1 MNIQDKHI
9 NDRIKAEE
17 LKKFNI
23 LAYDDDNLYPQKIR
37 EIINGSST
45 AKSCTDRLTAFL
57 VGKGL
62 TNKVLES
69 YVINSENDTIYNVL
83 VSCFKDYAKFNGFAV
98 WRKINVNSKTVEM
111 YHVPFDWV
119 RKVYSKDKDNFTAK
133 YCIYNNWD
141 AKNGKIDKDDFQY
154 AWAYNENED
163 VIIDQILEDGSLDI
177 YSGQL
182 LYYSAD
188 GDNYPLAWIDA
199 IQEDCI
205 VDNQMKVF
213 NYKNVTTNFMAS
225 HIAMFGEEPEDPTK
239 ADISKSLKE
248 LQGAENASKIIALY
262 GVNKDTFDLR
272 KIDIQN
278 HDKLF
283 EATNAT
289 TKQNIREMF
298 GQDLPFFKGGLTAS
312 DISGEA
318 IKTTYAFYNA
328 LTEMHRKAV
337 TDIFSKLLKTWYL
350 PIVSDIEIDKLTFEI

>member
-9 NDRIKAEE
+9 IDRITLDE

-23 LAYDDDNLYPQKIR
+23 IAYDEDNLYPQKIQMLK
-37 EIINGSST
+37 NGSST
-45 AKSCTDRLTAFL
+45 AKSCTDRLKAFL
-57 VGKGL
+57 TGKGL

-69 YVINSENDTIYNVL
+69 YIINSKHDTLYNVISS
-83 VSCFKDYAKFNGFAV
+83 VFNDYSVFRGFAL
-98 WRKINVNSKTVEM
+98 WRKINTNSNTVEI
-111 YHVPFDWV
+111 YHVPFEWV
-119 RKVYSKDKDNFTAK
+119 RKFYSKDRDNYTAK

-141 AKNGKIDKDDFQY
+141 GKSGKINKDDFQF
-154 AWAYNENED
+154 AWAYSENED
-163 VIIDQILEDGSLDI
+163 VIIDQILEDGSLDV

-188 GDNYPLAWIDA
+188 GDTYPLAWIDA

-225 HIAMFGEEPEDPTK
+225 HVAMFGEEPEIDAK
-239 ADISKSLKE
+239 KEISKSLKE

-262 GVNKDTFDLR
+262 GVNKDTFDLK

-283 EATNAT
+283 ETTNIT

-328 LTEMHRKAV
+328 LTESHRKTV
-337 TDIFSKLLKTWYL
+337 TDIFSMLLKTWYL
-350 PIVSDIEIDKLTFEI
+350 PVVTDIEIDKLTFEL